1 MLIHENLDN
10 YRITLEQADLIQ
22 IGKPAEQISEDLK
35 EASALIG
42 KPLGAYTS
50 TYDPMNCS
58 WVIFIEK
65 NFC

>member
-22 IGKPAEQISEDLK
+22 IGKPAEQIIEDLK

-42 KPLGAYTS
+42 KLLGAHTS
-50 TYDPMNCS
+50 IYDPMNCS
-58 WVIFIEK
+58 WIIFIDK
-65 NFC
+65 I